1 MSLDT
6 VQINLFIKL
15 WCIKRDLGG
24 GGGEGI
30 GTDLFFGAKIEF
42 SPVTFTS
49 IVKIVRKV

>member
-6 VQINLFIKL
+6 VQINLAIKL
-15 WCIKRDLGG
+15 WCM
-24 GGGEGI
+24 GGEGI
-30 GTDLFFGAKIEF
+30 GTDIFFGAKIEF